1 MWLLSSQLRCWT
13 PYSLCYSF
21 LVHGRCDFVLFCFE
35 LTAATQCQSFVVIAA
50 AQSELAL
57 CVVDGRSSLQD
68 YSAKPSQEQHPG
80 GYSRVA
86 MHLCRALGTGVQMPA
101 SLGGTC
107 NRRSLE
113 HRGVGKGL
121 YLIGE
126 AGMKGE
132 FVLVPTAVTV

>member
-1 MWLLSSQLRCWT
+1 MVGVSQWFAV
-13 PYSLCYSF
+13 S
-21 LVHGRCDFVLFCFE
+21 
-35 LTAATQCQSFVVIAA
+35 AA
-50 AQSELAL
+50 AQSEPAL

-80 GYSRVA
+80 GTAEWLCIYTEPLALVSR
-86 MHLCRALGTGVQMPA
+86 CQPA
-101 SLGGTC
+101 LGGTC
-107 NRRSLE
+107 TRRSLE
-113 HRGVGKGL
+113 HRRVGKGL